1 MNDRERIIKEK
12 MFKVVSDWDNNG
24 TEYAS
29 RIRLVDYLFALF
41 PQPLQPLDEE
51 AVAEFLWKYS
61 KANSMEWGEEEKYF
75 YDFANDLCQK
85 FGRPSIKLPERATCV
100 CEDRLSFD
108 RCTCG
113 AERINDLLDEIRKL
127 NGMDKIAELNNLGG
141 KGE

>member
-85 FGRPSIKLPERATCV
+85 FGRPSINLPERKV
-100 CEDRLSFD
+100 IIPEWEFSY
-108 RCTCG
+108 G
-113 AERINDLLDEIRKL
+113 HSDEFNEGFNACL
-127 NGMDKIAELNNLGG
+127 DKIAELNNLGG
-141 KGE
+141 GK